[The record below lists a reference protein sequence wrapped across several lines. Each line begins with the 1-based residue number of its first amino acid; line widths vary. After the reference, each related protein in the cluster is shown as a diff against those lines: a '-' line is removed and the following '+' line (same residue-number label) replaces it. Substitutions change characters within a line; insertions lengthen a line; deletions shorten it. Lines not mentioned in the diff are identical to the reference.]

1 METLYALVLT
11 IVMANGDYQEA
22 VLGVYGSERECL
34 SAASEQSS
42 VTNCYPVDA
51 IIRADDQQPSAFF
64 NEF

>member
-1 METLYALVLT
+1 MNTLYALVLT

-42 VTNCYPVDA
+42 VTNCYPVEK
-51 IIRADDQQPSAFF
+51 IIRADEVQAGEGI
-64 NEF
+64 NL